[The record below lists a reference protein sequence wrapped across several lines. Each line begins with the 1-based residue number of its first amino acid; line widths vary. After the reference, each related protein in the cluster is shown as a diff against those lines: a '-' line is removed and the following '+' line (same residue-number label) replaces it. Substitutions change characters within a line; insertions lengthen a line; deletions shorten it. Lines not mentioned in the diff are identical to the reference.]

1 MPDGQYD
8 KKTALYQDK
17 VSLSKKGHWDD
28 SLQYK
33 TMPYACNYCG
43 KYVVIKHHATWYAA
57 RRMCEEFGLTMA
69 IVNTREENNDL
80 DLAAKLMMGEETE
93 LKRWNDTN
101 WIWLG
106 TQEVMDEN
114 GVGTGVWE
122 HHDGSPL
129 LWSPPWDVKKQ
140 PDNWIKKRGEQKAVA
155 FSRINTKWDDSFPWK
170 KRPFACM
177 CPEAACT
184 ANVY

>member
-43 KYVVIKHHATWYAA
+43 KYVVIKHHATWYEA
-57 RRMCEEFGLTMA
+57 RRMCEGFGLTMA
-69 IVNTREENNDL
+69 IVNTRAENEDL
-80 DLAAKLMMGEETE
+80 DKAAKLMMGAETDI
-93 LKRWNDTN
+93 KRWNDTN

-106 TQEVMDEN
+106 TQEVMGED

-122 HHDGSPL
+122 HHDGTPL

-140 PDNWIKKRGEQKAVA
+140 PDNWKKKQGEQQKVA
-155 FSRINTKWDDSFPWK
+155 FSRINTNWDDSFPWK